1 MGIFFQILVKNLN
14 FIEKLQ
20 KLDIFSKKSENWT
33 FSKRSPM
40 LLKGNRISR
49 GHASFV
55 FPDRESPETVTV
67 ATLFYT
73 IVRQDK
79 NQKFYK
85 NSDFFPKKSIFF
97 QKKLF
102 FLKKM

>member
-1 MGIFFQILVKNLN
+1 
-14 FIEKLQ
+14 
-20 KLDIFSKKSENWT
+20 
-33 FSKRSPM
+33 M
-40 LLKGNRISR
+40 LLKGNRILR
-49 GHASFV
+49 GHASV
-55 FPDRESPETVTV
+55 GIGLSESPETVTV